1 MLRHKESKER
11 VPITPEL
18 LLLALFL
25 TLSFILVY
33 NSKEDTK
40 EPLVIQLSLWCVFSS
55 EEGGC
60 IYSQGGNLGMWV
72 K

>member
-11 VPITPEL
+11 VPTTPEL

-40 EPLVIQLSLWCVFSS
+40 EPLVIQLKPMVCA
-55 EEGGC
+55 
-60 IYSQGGNLGMWV
+60 